1 MGQRREWVERQQG
14 GGRAHGRRL
23 VTKEEGQGII
33 EHEIVIARPREES
46 DCANL
51 VLILYSIGTH
61 EDG

>member
-1 MGQRREWVERQQG
+1 MERQQG

-46 DCANL
+46 DCTNL